1 MTATNC
7 TGADALGLA
16 LCTRDDDTKKC
27 TTKRYLSCLHWAG
40 CIFHPHDT
48 PGHGK
53 TFHIPGPLWGES
65 TDQQWIPITQTVV
78 YMGRYFLYDLHW
90 QFVEQQSS
98 YRWYGTPWHLFY
110 IIVKLKFCVPLWV
123 LYLLELAKPTQ
134 CRVCICH
141 FDGLVKTTVSPLS
154 IANALEILQSCLNHR
169 FDHIKLWDVIIRFY
183 ANFNAS
189 SVGLAVL
196 IRHISHGIVFIMTER
211 HQLTLCGY
219 PFILD

>member
-1 MTATNC
+1 MYIPSSWYARTWKNFPHSWPFVRRIYRPTMDSHHTNGRLY
-7 TGADALGLA
+7 GAIFSLWFALA
-16 LCTRDDDTKKC
+16 ICWK
-27 TTKRYLSCLHWAG
+27 
-40 CIFHPHDT
+40 
-48 PGHGK
+48 
-53 TFHIPGPLWGES
+53 
-65 TDQQWIPITQTVV
+65 
-78 YMGRYFLYDLHW
+78 
-90 QFVEQQSS
+90 QSS

-219 PFILD
+219 PFIFY